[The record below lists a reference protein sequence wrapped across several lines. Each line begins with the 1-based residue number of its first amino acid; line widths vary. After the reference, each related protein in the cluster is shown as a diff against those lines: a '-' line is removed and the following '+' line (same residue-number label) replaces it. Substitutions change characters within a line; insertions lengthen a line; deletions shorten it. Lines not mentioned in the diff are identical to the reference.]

1 MAKPLIGDELWEII
15 EPLLPVKKRRF
26 RHPGRKPIDNRKA
39 LSAILFVLR
48 TGIPWE
54 YLPQELGW
62 GSGMTAWRRLEAW
75 QKRGVW
81 KKVHESLLAR
91 LQGAD
96 KIDWSR
102 VVVDS
107 SSIRAL
113 HGEKNGSQPHRSWAE
128 REQAPHCDRRERH
141 FARAHTDWCQR
152 VRRYP
157 DDPAGG
163 CGLRGARQAGK
174 TAPQAGARS
183 GRPSVR
189 LEASSRHAP

>member
-1 MAKPLIGDELWEII
+1 MAKLLISDELWEII
-15 EPLLPVKKRRF
+15 EPLRSVKKRRF
-26 RHPGRKPIDNRKA
+26 RHPGRKQIDNRKA
-39 LSAILFVLR
+39 LAAILFVLR

-81 KKVHESLLAR
+81 KKVHGSLLAR

-113 HGEKNGSQPHRSWAE
+113 HGGEKRVATAQIVGGKGANTALRPTRTAFRSWP
-128 REQAPHCDRRERH
+128 R
-141 FARAHTDWCQR
+141 
-152 VRRYP
+152 
-157 DDPAGG
+157 
-163 CGLRGARQAGK
+163 
-174 TAPQAGARS
+174 
-183 GRPSVR
+183 
-189 LEASSRHAP
+189 

>member
-1 MAKPLIGDELWEII
+1 MAKPLISDELWEVI

-81 KKVHESLLAR
+81 KKVHESLLAS

-102 VVVDS
+102 VIVDS

-113 HGEKNGSQPHRSWAE
+113 HGGKKRVATPQIVDGKGANTTSRPTRTAFRSQPR
-128 REQAPHCDRRERH
+128 
-141 FARAHTDWCQR
+141 
-152 VRRYP
+152 
-157 DDPAGG
+157 
-163 CGLRGARQAGK
+163 
-174 TAPQAGARS
+174 
-183 GRPSVR
+183 
-189 LEASSRHAP
+189 

>member
-1 MAKPLIGDELWEII
+1 MAKPLISDQLWEII

-75 QKRGVW
+75 QKQGVW
-81 KKVHESLLAR
+81 KNVHETLLAR

-113 HGEKNGSQPHRSWAE
+113 HGGKKRVAIPQIAGEKAASITLRPTPTAFRS
-128 REQAPHCDRRERH
+128 
-141 FARAHTDWCQR
+141 
-152 VRRYP
+152 
-157 DDPAGG
+157 
-163 CGLRGARQAGK
+163 
-174 TAPQAGARS
+174 
-183 GRPSVR
+183 RPR
-189 LEASSRHAP
+189 